1 MNVPKQMRAAVNTRV
16 PTMKADITAPA
27 MTATDSWVMTKA
39 VKVRILWYTDGDV
52 YYMKRIG
59 KER

>member
-1 MNVPKQMRAAVNTRV
+1 MRAVVNTRV

-52 YYMKRIG
+52 YYNMKRTG